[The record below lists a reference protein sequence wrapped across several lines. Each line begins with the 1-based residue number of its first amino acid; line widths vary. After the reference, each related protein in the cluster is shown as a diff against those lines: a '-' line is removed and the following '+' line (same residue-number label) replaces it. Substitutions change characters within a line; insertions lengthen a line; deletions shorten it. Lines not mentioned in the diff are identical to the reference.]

1 MDNLKYLLAVNVF
14 VWGGI
19 FVYVFSL
26 VRRNH
31 SLQKDLDLIKESLKK
46 DSGHE

>member
-1 MDNLKYLLAVNVF
+1 MNNMGYLFAANLF

-19 FVYVFSL
+19 LGYVFSL

-31 SLQKDLDLIKESLKK
+31 SLQKDLELIKESLKK
-46 DSGHE
+46 DASHE

>member
-1 MDNLKYLLAVNVF
+1 MDNLKYLFAVNVF

-26 VRRNH
+26 IRRSP
-31 SLQKDLDLIKESLKK
+31 SLQKDLDLLKETLKK
-46 DSGHE
+46 DSGSE